1 MPEGLTGIDQGG
13 RMELARPTTLRGKVR
28 LHAVVQTDETER
40 ALRQAARDAGDV
52 ELALLTGVLPRH
64 LDRLCQTD
72 GVDMLFVEVNLEDG
86 GDMAALDAL
95 VAQSGNKPVI
105 VTSKSA
111 SVEALRLLVRMP
123 LADYLPQPLRH
134 DDLVTVLKTSR
145 QRPGPAREGD
155 KKPATVISFIR
166 PAGGLGTTCLAIQ
179 TAWELANPS
188 GSRKQKKP
196 SVCLVDLDFQASNC
210 AIYLDL
216 EPTFD
221 LLEIARFPQRLD
233 GGLLRAMTAQHVS
246 GFGVLASPNQLVN
259 HDTITADVIG
269 TVLSAICDVHD
280 YVVIDMPLAWAQ
292 WVPTVLSGSDIVYL
306 VSRLSY
312 PIVRQSRQML
322 LSLSNAGLGGIP
334 LSIVANRYPKQF
346 WQRGL
351 SRREAERA
359 VGRAIEYIVPD
370 EERLV
375 LEAVNRGVP
384 IRDVK
389 RNSGIEKAVRK
400 MVQESLKRLT
410 PADAAVTPTL
420 KR

>member
-1 MPEGLTGIDQGG
+1 MPEGLTGIEQGG
-13 RMELARPTTLRGKVR
+13 RMELARPATIRGKVR

-40 ALRQAARDAGDV
+40 ALRQAAREAGDV

-64 LDRLCQTD
+64 LDRLFQSD
-72 GVDMLFVEVNLEDG
+72 GIDMLFVEVNLEDG

-95 VAQSGNKPVI
+95 VAQSGAKPVI

-134 DDLVTVLKTSR
+134 DDLVTVLKTAR
-145 QRPGPAREGD
+145 HRPGVAREGD
-155 KKPATVISFIR
+155 KKPATVLSFIR
-166 PAGGLGTTCLAIQ
+166 PAGGLGATTLAIQ
-179 TAWELANPS
+179 TAWELANGS
-188 GSRKQKKP
+188 GNKKQKP

-233 GGLLRAMTAQHVS
+233 GGLLRAMTAQHSS
-246 GFGVLASPNQLVN
+246 GFGVLASPNQLIN
-259 HDTITADVIG
+259 HDTITGDVVG
-269 TVLSAICDVHD
+269 TVLSAICEQHD
-280 YVVIDMPLAWAQ
+280 YVVIELPLAWAQ
-292 WVPTVLSGSDIVYL
+292 WVPIVLSGSDVVYL

-312 PIVRQSRQML
+312 PIVRQTRQL
-322 LSLSNAGLGGIP
+322 LLGLSNAGLGSIP
-334 LSIVANRYPKQF
+334 VSVVANRYPKQF
-346 WQRGL
+346 WHRGL

-359 VGRAIEYIVPD
+359 ISRAIEYIIPD
-370 EERLV
+370 EEKLV
-375 LEAVNRGVP
+375 MEATNRGVP

-400 MVQESLKRLT
+400 MLRESLKRLT
-410 PADAAVTPTL
+410 PADGATVAIAA

>member
-1 MPEGLTGIDQGG
+1 MPEGLTGIEQGG
-13 RMELARPTTLRGKVR
+13 RMELARLTTHRGKVR

-40 ALRQAARDAGDV
+40 ALRQAAREAADV
-52 ELALLTGVLPRH
+52 ELVLLTGSLPRH
-64 LDRLCQTD
+64 LDRLHQAD

-95 VAQSGNKPVI
+95 VAHAASKPVI
-105 VTSKSA
+105 VTSRST

-134 DDLVTVLKTSR
+134 DDLVTVLKTAR
-145 QRPGPAREGD
+145 HRPGIPRDGD
-155 KKPATVISFIR
+155 RKPATVFSFIR
-166 PAGGLGTTCLAIQ
+166 PSGGLGATSTAIQ
-179 TAWELANPS
+179 VAWELAHS
-188 GSRKQKKP
+188 GTKKEKP

-233 GGLLRAMTAQHVS
+233 AGLLRAMTAQHGS
-246 GFGVLASPNQLVN
+246 GIGVLAAPNQLVN
-259 HDTITADVIG
+259 HDMVTSDVIG
-269 TVLSAICDVHD
+269 TVLSAVCDQHD
-280 YVVIDMPLAWAQ
+280 YVVIDLPLAWAQ
-292 WVPTVLSGSDIVYL
+292 WVPTVLSGSDVIYL
-306 VSRLSY
+306 ISRLSY
-312 PIVRQSRQML
+312 PAVRQTRQLL

-334 LSIVANRYPKQF
+334 ISIVANRHPKQF

-359 VGRAIEYIVPD
+359 IGRNVDFILPD

-384 IRDVK
+384 IHEVK
-389 RNSGIEKAVRK
+389 RNSGMEKAVRK
-400 MVQESLKRLT
+400 MVRESLKRLAPEDT
-410 PADAAVTPTL
+410 VSTAIA
-420 KR
+420 RR

>member
-1 MPEGLTGIDQGG
+1 MPEGLTGIEQGG
-13 RMELARPTTLRGKVR
+13 RMELARPATIRGKVR

-40 ALRQAARDAGDV
+40 ALRQATREAGDV

-64 LDRLCQTD
+64 LDRLFQTD
-72 GVDMLFVEVNLEDG
+72 GIDMLFVEVNLEDG

-95 VAQSGNKPVI
+95 VAHSGARPVV

-123 LADYLPQPLRH
+123 LADYLPQPLRQ
-134 DDLVTVLKTSR
+134 DDLVTVLKTAR
-145 QRPGPAREGD
+145 HRPGIVREGD
-155 KKPATVISFIR
+155 KKPATVISFLR
-166 PAGGLGTTCLAIQ
+166 PAGGLGTTSLAIQ
-179 TAWELANPS
+179 TAWELANPG
-188 GSRKQKKP
+188 GSKKQKP

-233 GGLLRAMTAQHVS
+233 GGLLRAMTAQHSS

-259 HDTITADVIG
+259 HDTVTGDVVG
-269 TVLSAICDVHD
+269 TVLSTICDQHD
-280 YVVIDMPLAWAQ
+280 YVVIDLPLAWAQ
-292 WVPTVLSGSDIVYL
+292 WIPIVLSGSDVVYL

-312 PIVRQSRQML
+312 PVVRQTRQL
-322 LSLSNAGLGGIP
+322 LLALSNAGLGNIP
-334 LSIVANRYPKQF
+334 LSIVANRHPKQF

-375 LEAVNRGVP
+375 IEAINRGVP

-389 RNSGIEKAVRK
+389 RNSGIEKAVRR
-400 MVQESLKRLT
+400 MVRESLKRLT
-410 PADAAVTPTL
+410 PADATAVAAV